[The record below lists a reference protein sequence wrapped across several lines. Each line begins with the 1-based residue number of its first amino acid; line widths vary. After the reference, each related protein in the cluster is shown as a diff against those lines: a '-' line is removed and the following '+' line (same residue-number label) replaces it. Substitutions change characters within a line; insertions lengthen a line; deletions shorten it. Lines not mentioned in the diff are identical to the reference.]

1 MALGLYMDHNVR
13 RAVTTGL
20 RIRDVDVL
28 TAFADGHHT
37 TDDPALLDR
46 AGELGRVLFSQ
57 DEDLLEEAVRRQR
70 AGVPFRGLI
79 YCHQERLGNGALI
92 DDLELVVKASER
104 WELEDRIVYLPL

>member
-28 TAFADGHHT
+28 TAFEDGHHT
-37 TDDPALLDR
+37 ADDPALLDR
-46 AGELGRVLFSQ
+46 AGVLGRVLFSQ

-70 AGVPFRGLI
+70 AGVSFGGLT

-92 DDLELVVKASER
+92 DELELVVKASR
-104 WELEDRIVYLPL
+104 RLTRPASH